1 MSDIDQI
8 KLRRLDLTVLLVF
21 LGLMRRRKA
30 TEVGRELGLTQSA
43 VSHALRR
50 LRGIFG
56 DELFLRR
63 PHGLEPTA
71 IAIAAEAPIQAAVD
85 QLRAALAAPG
95 GFDPANA
102 EGLVRIAA
110 YDAELA
116 TLLPPLICRL
126 GHEAP
131 GLTVIARAL
140 GRREALEALAAGEVD
155 LALGFF
161 WNLDDAFVAVPLLEE
176 EYRVVGGAATRKRG
190 PLTLERYLA
199 LPHILVSPGGDLRGI
214 VDTLLE
220 RDGRTRR
227 VVAAVPLFFPA
238 LAAVRGSRAIAT
250 IPRRIAEIYA
260 PAFDLWV
267 AEPPLAIRR
276 FTVAAVRHRRN
287 LANPLQLWLNDILRE
302 IVVAPEAGID
312 GATGDGRRRPRA
324 PTGGRPGA

>member
-1 MSDIDQI
+1 MSDTDQI
-8 KLRRLDLTVLLVF
+8 RLRRLDLTVLLVF

-30 TEVGRELGLTQSA
+30 TEVARELGLTQSA

-50 LRGIFG
+50 LRDIFG

-71 IAIAAEAPIQAAVD
+71 VAIAAEAPVQAAVQ
-85 QLRAALAAPG
+85 QLRAALAAPA
-95 GFDPANA
+95 GFEPATA
-102 EGLVRIAA
+102 KGLLRIAA

-131 GLTVIARAL
+131 ELTVIARAL
-140 GRREALEALAAGEVD
+140 GRREALDALAAGEVD
-155 LALGFF
+155 VALGFF
-161 WNLDDAFVAVPLLEE
+161 WSLDDAFLATPLIEE
-176 EYRVVGGAATRKRG
+176 EYRVVGGAASRKRG

-220 RDGRTRR
+220 RDGRGRR

-238 LAAVRGSRAIAT
+238 LAAVRGSRAVAT
-250 IPRRIAEIYA
+250 VPRRIADGYA
-260 PAFDLWV
+260 AAFDLWV
-267 AEPPLAIRR
+267 ADPPIEIRR
-276 FTVAAVRHRRN
+276 FTIAAVRHRRN
-287 LANPLQLWLNDILRE
+287 QASPLHLWLTGILTE
-302 IVVAPEAGID
+302 IAAASPHGPRSAGPGGGPSPAPA
-312 GATGDGRRRPRA
+312 RPVRRPA
-324 PTGGRPGA
+324 

>member
-30 TEVGRELGLTQSA
+30 TEVARELGLTQSA

-50 LRGIFG
+50 LREIFG

-71 IAIAAEAPIQAAVD
+71 VAIAAEAPIQAAVE

-95 GFDPANA
+95 GFEPAKA

-116 TLLPPLICRL
+116 TLLPPLVCRL

-131 GLTVIARAL
+131 KLTLAARAL
-140 GRREALEALAAGEVD
+140 ARGEALDALARGEVD
-155 LALGFF
+155 VAVGFF
-161 WNLDDAFVAVPLLEE
+161 WKLDEGFLATPLLEE
-176 EYRVVGGAATRKRG
+176 EYRVVGGHATKRKG
-190 PLTLERYLA
+190 ALSLERYLA
-199 LPHILVSPGGDLRGI
+199 LPHILVSPAGDLRGI
-214 VDTLLE
+214 VDTMLE
-220 RDGRTRR
+220 REGRSRR

-238 LAAVRGSRAIAT
+238 LAAVRNSAAVAT
-250 IPRRIAEIYA
+250 IPRRIAEGYA
-260 PAFDLWV
+260 AAFELWV

-276 FTVAAVRHRRN
+276 FTISAVRHRRN
-287 LANPLQLWLNDILRE
+287 QASPLHLWLTAILAE
-302 IVVAPEAGID
+302 IAAAPS
-312 GATGDGRRRPRA
+312 A
-324 PTGGRPGA
+324 PPGGRLKAATRERLASA

>member
-8 KLRRLDLTVLLVF
+8 RLRRLDLTVLLVF

-50 LRGIFG
+50 LREIFG

-71 IAIAAEAPIQAAVD
+71 VAIAAEAPIQAAVD

-95 GFDPANA
+95 GFEPANA

-116 TLLPPLICRL
+116 TLLPPLLCRL

-131 GLTVIARAL
+131 GLTVAARAL
-140 GRREALEALAAGEVD
+140 GRREALDALVAGEIDV
-155 LALGFF
+155 ALGFF

-176 EYRVVGGAATRKRG
+176 EYRVVGGAATRKHG

-220 RDGRTRR
+220 RDGRSRR

-238 LAAVRGSRAIAT
+238 LAAVRGSRAVAT
-250 IPRRIAEIYA
+250 IPRRIAEAYA

-267 AEPPLAIRR
+267 ADPPLAIRR

-287 LANPLQLWLNDILRE
+287 LASPLQLWLNDILGE
-302 IVVAPEAGID
+302 IVSAPEAGAAD
-312 GATGDGRRRPRA
+312 TGRGREARAPTARRRPA
-324 PTGGRPGA
+324 